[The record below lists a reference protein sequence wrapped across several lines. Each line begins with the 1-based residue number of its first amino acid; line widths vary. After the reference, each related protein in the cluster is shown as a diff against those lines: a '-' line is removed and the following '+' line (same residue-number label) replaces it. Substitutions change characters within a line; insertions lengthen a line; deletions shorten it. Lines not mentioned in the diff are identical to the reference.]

1 MSRLPTTRNALD
13 AETEGASAH
22 PIAIQVIER
31 AMRLLDALAAQPD
44 PVTLKE
50 LSATTGLHASTA
62 HRILND
68 LVVGRY
74 VERVDNGLYQL
85 GMRLLELGSLV
96 KGRLN
101 VREAAISAM
110 RSLHKL
116 TGQTINLSVQQG
128 DEIVYIDRA
137 WSERSGM
144 QVVRAIGGRAPLHLT
159 STGKLFLS
167 TADARQVRAYALRT
181 GLAGHTRNSLTDLDR
196 LEREL
201 ALVRRHGYARDNEEL
216 ELGVRCIAAGIFDDT
231 GKLVAGL
238 SISAPAERLQD
249 DWIKALV
256 DTAAS
261 IWKRW
266 ATSPPFPPAST
277 VWAWPQRLC
286 ARNPGPACK
295 KRKAPDGAFLFACA
309 ARAHGLGYCCSTPA
323 FLNSSPHCG
332 TCCLTLASRAC
343 GFASDVSTVAPSC
356 FMRSWNLGSARPA
369 CRLLT
374 SLSTTG
380 LGVPFGTHIPCQ
392 MPTSKPL

>member
-1 MSRLPTTRNALD
+1 MARLPSSRNPLD

-167 TADARQVRAYALRT
+167 TGDARQVRAYALRT

-249 DWIKALV
+249 EWIKALV

-261 IWKRW
+261 ISE
-266 ATSPPFPPAST
+266 ALGYEPSVST
-277 VWAWPQRLC
+277 GF
-286 ARNPGPACK
+286 N
-295 KRKAPDGAFLFACA
+295 
-309 ARAHGLGYCCSTPA
+309 GLGMA
-323 FLNSSPHCG
+323 AEAL
-332 TCCLTLASRAC
+332 
-343 GFASDVSTVAPSC
+343 
-356 FMRSWNLGSARPA
+356 RP
-369 CRLLT
+369 
-374 SLSTTG
+374 
-380 LGVPFGTHIPCQ
+380 
-392 MPTSKPL
+392 

>member
-1 MSRLPTTRNALD
+1 MSAIVPGSTS
-13 AETEGASAH
+13 EHASAQSS
-22 PIAIQVIER
+22 IAIQVLER
-31 AMRLLDALAAQPD
+31 AMRLLDALAAHSD

-110 RSLHKL
+110 RALHKL

-167 TADARQVRAYALRT
+167 TIDARQVRAYAMRT

-249 DWIKALV
+249 EWIQALV
-256 DTAAS
+256 DA
-261 IWKRW
+261 
-266 ATSPPFPPAST
+266 
-277 VWAWPQRLC
+277 
-286 ARNPGPACK
+286 ARNISEA
-295 KRKAPDGAFLFACA
+295 
-309 ARAHGLGYCCSTPA
+309 LGYEP
-323 FLNSSPHCG
+323 
-332 TCCLTLASRAC
+332 
-343 GFASDVSTVAPSC
+343 TVAANGAGKGLAPQ
-356 FMRSWNLGSARPA
+356 PV
-369 CRLLT
+369 RL
-374 SLSTTG
+374 
-380 LGVPFGTHIPCQ
+380 
-392 MPTSKPL
+392 